1 MCYKVCL
8 DGDER
13 GICVIRSVQTV
24 MRGKYV
30 L

>member
-1 MCYKVCL
+1 MCYKVRS
-8 DGDER
+8 DGDE
-13 GICVIRSVQTV
+13 GEICVIRSDQTV

>member
-8 DGDER
+8 DGDEGEIR
-13 GICVIRSVQTV
+13 VIRSDQTV
-24 MRGKYV
+24 MRGEYV

>member
-1 MCYKVCL
+1 MCYKVCS

-13 GICVIRSVQTV
+13 EIRVIRSDQTV